1 MDRDA
6 LKSWLDAYVAAWK
19 SYERDAIG
27 KLFSEQAEY
36 RYHPDDE
43 PIRGRRAIVESWLA
57 DRDQAGTYD
66 GHYEPFAVDGD
77 AAVATGTSTYY
88 EADGS
93 VQCIYDNC
101 YVMRFDPDGRC
112 REFTEW
118 FRKRSGGQ
126 PGSGS

>member
-19 SYERDAIG
+19 SYERDAIAE
-27 KLFSEQAEY
+27 LFSERAEY

-57 DRDQAGTYD
+57 DRDEAGTYD
-66 GHYEPFAVDGD
+66 GHYEPFAVEGD

-88 EADGS
+88 EPDGS

-118 FRKRSGGQ
+118 FRKRPSGQ
-126 PGSGS
+126 PGTGS